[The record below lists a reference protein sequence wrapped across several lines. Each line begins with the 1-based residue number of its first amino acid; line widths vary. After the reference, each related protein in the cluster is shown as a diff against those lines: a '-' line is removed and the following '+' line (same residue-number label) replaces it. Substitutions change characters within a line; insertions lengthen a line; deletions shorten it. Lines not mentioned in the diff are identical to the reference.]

1 MKDTAAVGD
10 IDSMIK
16 SVTTINEYD
25 GFINSFLDNSEFSDP
40 HLTARIEAGEKLDDM
55 IAKKDHYCFITES
68 NDGISGL
75 FILLIIPE
83 EKYLEMLIGITRDE
97 SAVEELLSFIVKNYP
112 GYEADFVFN
121 PRNHLIKDCLA
132 KRGAN
137 FDKEQLKMIYTH
149 KMPECETPCIEP
161 LSAEYTDQYID
172 MHSKDVY
179 WTGEKVIKASDRF
192 KTFVA
197 IEDGTVTGYIDVTH
211 CFAENEPY
219 DILVKEEYRRKG
231 YGRQLLV
238 KTLQEN
244 EPKDMMLLVDFDNE
258 PAINLYE
265 SLGFIKKESGNLL
278 TAYWKVPDDQEERRT
293 GI

>member
-1 MKDTAAVGD
+1 
-10 IDSMIK
+10 MIK

-25 GFINSFLDNSEFSDP
+25 GFINSFLDNSKFSDP
-40 HLTARIEAGEKLDDM
+40 HLTARIEA
-55 IAKKDHYCFITES
+55 
-68 NDGISGL
+68 
-75 FILLIIPE
+75 
-83 EKYLEMLIGITRDE
+83 
-97 SAVEELLSFIVKNYP
+97 
-112 GYEADFVFN
+112 
-121 PRNHLIKDCLA
+121 
-132 KRGAN
+132 
-137 FDKEQLKMIYTH
+137 
-149 KMPECETPCIEP
+149 
-161 LSAEYTDQYID
+161 
-172 MHSKDVY
+172 
-179 WTGEKVIKASDRF
+179 GEKVIKASDRF

-278 TAYWKVPDDQEERRT
+278 TAYWKVPDDKAVAELYELIRDRIGAISGSPEQ
-293 GI
+293 